1 MNMRFLTALMVAILP
16 TILPAQI
23 YHTEPTNWWVGMN
36 NPDFQLMVHG
46 KDVGLTNPVINYQG
60 VVIKKVNPAFSKNY
74 LFIDIYVS
82 ATTKPGPFMIF
93 FIRDGD
99 TVYTQPY
106 TLLARDKNIPIKGF
120 NSSDVI
126 YLLNPDR
133 FANGDYTNDVVIP
146 MKEQKVD
153 RKNPDARHGGDIRGI
168 INHLDYIAKMGF
180 TALWPTP
187 LVENDMPLPSYHGY
201 SITNHYKVDP
211 RFGTLDD
218 YKELATKAREKGIK
232 LIYDEVLNHVGI
244 GYWWSNDLPFPD
256 WYNKADSIELTHH
269 YRTVNQDMYASAFDK
284 DLMVHGWFINHMA
297 DMNSE
302 NPFVANYLIQNT
314 IWWIETLHLGGI
326 RQDTYGYSDKA
337 FLREWSCRVMNE
349 YPDLS
354 MVGEEWSYNPLIT
367 SYWQKG
373 KVNVDGYTSCL
384 TSVMDFPLQS
394 ALITSL
400 TSYDTSRWARN
411 MSLLYEALANDFVYP
426 NPKQLMVLGDNH
438 DMDRLYTQLNKD
450 LALTKMAVTY
460 LLTIRG
466 IPQIYYGTE
475 LLMDNTGFHKNDG
488 VIRSDFPGGWKGD
501 LVDGFTTKGMSADQK
516 DMQNYMR
523 QLLNWRKANPVIA
536 EGKTMHF
543 APFNSVYVYFR
554 YTDTQMVMVV
564 MNRNE
569 KDQTIDLGRFKE
581 ILGGKTKI
589 ANALTGE
596 VNPGVSSLTVKGK
609 TATIY
614 TID

>member
-1 MNMRFLTALMVAILP
+1 MNKCLFTAFLVALFPL
-16 TILPAQI
+16 ILPAQI

-46 KDVGLTNPVINYQG
+46 KDVGLTHPEINYQG

-133 FANGDYTNDVVIP
+133 FANGDYTNDVVVP

-168 INHLDYIAKMGF
+168 INHLDYISKMGF

-211 RFGTLDD
+211 RYGTLED

-232 LIYDEVLNHVGI
+232 LIYDEVLNHVGT
-244 GYWWSNDLPFPD
+244 GYWWNNDLPFQD
-256 WYNKADSIELTHH
+256 WYNKADSIELTNH
-269 YRTVNQDMYASAFDK
+269 YRTVNQDMYASAFDR
-284 DLMVHGWFINHMA
+284 DLMVHGWFVNHMA

-326 RQDTYGYSDKA
+326 RQDTYGYSDKS

-349 YPDLS
+349 YPDIS
-354 MVGEEWSYNPLIT
+354 MVGEEWSYNPLIV

-384 TSVMDFPLQS
+384 TSVMDFPIQS

-400 TSYDTSRWARN
+400 NSYDTSRWAKN
-411 MSLLYEALANDFVYP
+411 MSLLYEALANDFVYADP
-426 NPKQLMVLGDNH
+426 QKIMVLGDNH

-450 LALTKMAVTY
+450 IALTKMAVTY

-475 LLMDNTGFHKNDG
+475 VLMDNTGFHKNDG

-501 LVDGFTTKGMSADQK
+501 LVDGFTTKGLSADQK

-523 QLLNWRKANPVIA
+523 QLLTWRKANPVIA
-536 EGKTMHF
+536 NGKTMHF

-554 YTDTQMVMVV
+554 YNDEKMVMVV

-569 KDQTIDLGRFKE
+569 KDQTIDLSRFKE
-581 ILGGKTKI
+581 IMGVKTKI

-596 VNPGVSSLTVKGK
+596 VNPGVASLTVKAK
-609 TATIY
+609 TATVFI
-614 TID
+614 IE

>member
-1 MNMRFLTALMVAILP
+1 MNKCLFTAFLLALFPL
-16 TILPAQI
+16 ILPAQI

-46 KDVGLTNPVINYQG
+46 KDVGLTHPEINYQG

-133 FANGDYTNDVVIP
+133 FANGDYTNDVVVP

-168 INHLDYIAKMGF
+168 INHLDYISKMGF

-211 RFGTLDD
+211 RYGTLED

-232 LIYDEVLNHVGI
+232 LIYDEVLNHVGT
-244 GYWWSNDLPFPD
+244 GYWWNNDLPFQD
-256 WYNKADSIELTHH
+256 WYNKADSIELTNH
-269 YRTVNQDMYASAFDK
+269 YRTVNQDMYASAFDR
-284 DLMVHGWFINHMA
+284 DLMVHGWFVNHMA

-326 RQDTYGYSDKA
+326 RQDTYGYSDKS

-349 YPDLS
+349 YPDIS
-354 MVGEEWSYNPLIT
+354 MVGEEWSYNPLIV

-384 TSVMDFPLQS
+384 TSVMDFPIQS

-400 TSYDTSRWARN
+400 NSYDTSRWAKN
-411 MSLLYEALANDFVYP
+411 MSLLYEALANDFVYADP
-426 NPKQLMVLGDNH
+426 QKIMVLGDNH

-475 LLMDNTGFHKNDG
+475 VLMDNTGFHKNDG

-501 LVDGFTTKGMSADQK
+501 LVDGFTTKGLSADQK

-523 QLLNWRKANPVIA
+523 QLLTWRKANPVIA
-536 EGKTMHF
+536 NGKTMHF

-554 YTDTQMVMVV
+554 YNDEKMVMVV

-569 KDQTIDLGRFKE
+569 KDQTIDLSRFKE
-581 ILGGKTKI
+581 IMGVKTKI

-596 VNPGVSSLTVKGK
+596 VNPGVASLTVKAK
-609 TATIY
+609 TATVFI
-614 TID
+614 IE

>member
-1 MNMRFLTALMVAILP
+1 MNMRFLTALLLAFLP

-82 ATTKPGPFMIF
+82 ASTKPGPFMIF

-180 TALWPTP
+180 TAIWPTP
-187 LVENDMPLPSYHGY
+187 LVENDMPTHSYHGY
-201 SITNHYKVDP
+201 AITNHYKVDP

-218 YKELATKAREKGIK
+218 YKELASKAREKGIK
-232 LIYDEVLNHVGI
+232 LIYDEVLNHVGT
-244 GYWWSNDLPFPD
+244 GYWWNNDLPFPD
-256 WYNKADSIELTHH
+256 WYNKADSIQITHH
-269 YRTVNQDMYASAFDK
+269 YRTVNQDMYASDFDK
-284 DLMVHGWFINHMA
+284 DLMVHGWFTNTMA

>member
-1 MNMRFLTALMVAILP
+1 MNKCLFTAFLVALFPL
-16 TILPAQI
+16 ILPAQI

-46 KDVGLTNPVINYQG
+46 KDVGLTHPEINYQG

-133 FANGDYTNDVVIP
+133 FANGDYTNDVVVP

-168 INHLDYIAKMGF
+168 INHLDYISKMGF

-211 RFGTLDD
+211 RYGTLED

-232 LIYDEVLNHVGI
+232 LIYDEVLNHVGT
-244 GYWWSNDLPFPD
+244 GYWWNNDLPFQD
-256 WYNKADSIELTHH
+256 WYNKADSIELTNH
-269 YRTVNQDMYASAFDK
+269 YRTVNQDMYASAFDR
-284 DLMVHGWFINHMA
+284 DLMVHGWFVNHMA

-326 RQDTYGYSDKA
+326 RQDTYGYSDKS

-349 YPDLS
+349 YPDIS
-354 MVGEEWSYNPLIT
+354 MVGEEWSYNPLIV

-384 TSVMDFPLQS
+384 TSVMDFPIQS

-400 TSYDTSRWARN
+400 NSYDTSRWAKN
-411 MSLLYEALANDFVYP
+411 MSLLYEALANDFVYADP
-426 NPKQLMVLGDNH
+426 QKIMVLGDNH

-450 LALTKMAVTY
+450 IALTKMAVTY

-475 LLMDNTGFHKNDG
+475 VLMDNTGFHKNDG

-501 LVDGFTTKGMSADQK
+501 LVDGFTTKGLSADQK

-523 QLLNWRKANPVIA
+523 QLLTWRKANPVIA
-536 EGKTMHF
+536 NGKTMHF

-554 YTDTQMVMVV
+554 YNDEKMVMVV

-569 KDQTIDLGRFKE
+569 KDQTIDLSRFKE
-581 ILGGKTKI
+581 IMGVKTKI

-596 VNPGVSSLTVKGK
+596 VNPGVASLTVKAK
-609 TATIY
+609 TATVF
-614 TID
+614 TIE

>member
-1 MNMRFLTALMVAILP
+1 MNMRFLMALMVAFLP

-120 NSSDVI
+120 DASDVI

-133 FANGDYTNDVVIP
+133 FANGDYTNDVVVP

-153 RKNPDARHGGDIRGI
+153 RKNPEARHGGDIRGI
-168 INHLDYIAKMGF
+168 INHLDYISKMGF
-180 TALWPTP
+180 TAIWPTP
-187 LVENDMPLPSYHGY
+187 LVENDMPFQSYHGY

-244 GYWWSNDLPFPD
+244 GYWWNNDLPFPD
-256 WYNKADSIELTHH
+256 WYNKADSIQLTHH
-269 YRTVNQDMYASAFDK
+269 YRTVNQDMYASDFDK

-314 IWWIETLHLGGI
+314 IWWIETLKLGGI

-337 FLREWSCRVMNE
+337 FLKEWSCRVMNE

-367 SYWQKG
+367 SYWQRG

-384 TSVMDFPLQS
+384 SSVMDFPLQS

-411 MSLLYEALANDFVYP
+411 MSLLYEALANDFVYAD
-426 NPKQLMVLGDNH
+426 PKKLMVLGDNH

-523 QLLNWRKANPVIA
+523 QLLTWRKANPVIA
-536 EGKTMHF
+536 EGKTLHF

-554 YTDTQMVMVV
+554 YTDTRMVMVV

-589 ANALTGE
+589 TNALTGE
-596 VNPGVSSLTVKGK
+596 VNPGVSSLTVKAK
-609 TATIY
+609 SAMIY
-614 TID
+614 NID